1 LAAMAV
7 GLLVVAV
14 LLLFSLNEFGGSSAV
29 TGGAGGGGASG
40 QPSILSRSSAE
51 AQIKLCAEGRDSTYG
66 SPPSA
71 AQQAKCVH
79 QLLAEISVTGSSIPG
94 TP

>member
-1 LAAMAV
+1 VAMAI

-14 LLLFSLNEFGGSSAV
+14 LLLFSLNEFGGGHAV
-29 TGGAGGGGASG
+29 TSAGGGGGSG
-40 QPSILSRSSAE
+40 SPSILSRSAAE
-51 AQIKLCAEGRDSTYG
+51 TQIKLCAEGRDSTYG

-71 AQQAKCVH
+71 AQQAVCVRK
-79 QLLAEISVTGSSIPG
+79 LLAEVSATGSSIPG